1 MGEKDMGQLRSQPGP
16 CLIDYPADLPQ
27 RTDSLS
33 PLVLPTSGFGAI
45 LGPRKPVDAPSLIV
59 IATLATAL
67 ILFITDA
74 FRYEVIA
81 VGVAVILAATRVL
94 EPSEAFSGFSSPAV
108 LLVAAMYVFSAAF
121 TRWGVTESIGQRFLG
136 GSKRSER
143 NLVFRIVLLSGVLS
157 SCLSNAGVVAILIP
171 VIGSVSRD
179 TKIPASRLF
188 LPLAYGS
195 LLGGLVTLIG
205 TSKNLAVNEVLIDC
219 GTEPFGL
226 FDFTI
231 FGLCLLLVG
240 AVYFLGPGLRLV
252 PRRRVESS
260 LTEHYHVR
268 EFVTEMLVKPSS
280 TLINRPVGDAALF
293 QEHDVTVL
301 GIVRPDASTILA
313 PGPYNRIRSDDT
325 LILQGEPDA
334 ILKLRRELDLQ
345 TSESVEVGDTRLYS
359 GDVALVEAIIPPG
372 SVLIGRSLI
381 QSEYQDHSGLN
392 VIALS
397 KGGKLQG
404 GGVHQVPL
412 DVGDTL
418 LIQGHQRDIE
428 RAKRDREIVI
438 LEQKDL
444 QPIGRGGLLT
454 VITLVLVLVV
464 AFFGLMKISIAA
476 LAGALFLVAA
486 RVVQPREVYQA
497 MDWTALI
504 LIGGML
510 ALGRAFQT
518 TGLADQ
524 VAGLISSLAGE
535 SLGPKMLI
543 GLFLIVTGGLTQLTT
558 HIAAA
563 VIMAP
568 IAVSTAAGLGIS
580 DRPLLMAV
588 LSGASLAFMSPVAH
602 QANTMV
608 MGPGDYR
615 YKDFL
620 RAGTPL
626 TLIEYIAAFFLI
638 PILFPFN

>member
-1 MGEKDMGQLRSQPGP
+1 MD
-16 CLIDYPADLPQ
+16 
-27 RTDSLS
+27 
-33 PLVLPTSGFGAI
+33 V
-45 LGPRKPVDAPSLIV
+45 PSLIV
-59 IATLATAL
+59 IATLTAAL
-67 ILFITDA
+67 ILFVTDT

-81 VGVAVILAATRVL
+81 VGVAVILAATSVL
-94 EPSEAFSGFSSPAV
+94 EPEQAFGGFSSPAV
-108 LLVAAMYVFSAAF
+108 FLVASMYVFGAAF

-136 GSKRSER
+136 GSQSSER
-143 NLVFRIVLLSGVLS
+143 SLVFRIVLLSGLLS

-188 LPLAYGS
+188 MPLAFGS

-219 GTEPFGL
+219 GSQPFGL
-226 FDFTI
+226 FDFSLL
-231 FGLCLLLVG
+231 GLALLGVG
-240 AVYFLGPGLRLV
+240 ALYFLGPGLRLL
-252 PRRRVESS
+252 PTKRADTS

-280 TLINRPVGDAALF
+280 TLINRAMGDAEFLKD
-293 QEHDVTVL
+293 HDVTVL
-301 GIVRPDASTILA
+301 GIVRPDADTILA
-313 PGPYNRIRSDDT
+313 PGPYNRVRPGDT
-325 LILQGEPDA
+325 LVLQGEPDA
-334 ILKLRRELDLQ
+334 ILKVRRELDLQ
-345 TSESVEVGDTRLYS
+345 DAGSVEVGDMTLHS
-359 GDVALVEAIIPPG
+359 GDVALVEAVIPPG
-372 SVLIGRSLI
+372 STLIGHSL
-381 QSEYQDHSGLN
+381 SESEFQEHSGLN

-397 KGGKLQG
+397 KGGRLQG
-404 GGVHQVPL
+404 GGIHQVRL
-412 DVGDTL
+412 WVGDTL
-418 LIQGHQRDIE
+418 LIQGHLRDIE
-428 RAKRDREIVI
+428 RAKRDREILI
-438 LEQKDL
+438 LEQKEL
-444 QPIGRGGLLT
+444 QPMGRGGLITVLT
-454 VITLVLVLVV
+454 LAIVLLLT
-464 AFFGLMKISIAA
+464 FLGLMKISVAA
-476 LAGALFLVAA
+476 IAGAVFLVAT
-486 RVVQPREVYQA
+486 RVVQPRQVYQA

-510 ALGRAFQT
+510 ALGKAFQT

-524 VAGLISSLAGE
+524 VADFISGLAGP
-535 SLGPKMLI
+535 LGPPLLI
-543 GLFLIVTGGLTQLTT
+543 GLFMVVTGILTQLTT

-568 IAVSTAAGLGIS
+568 IAVSTALSIGIS

-626 TLIEYIAAFFLI
+626 TIIEYIAAFFLI
-638 PILFPFN
+638 PILFPVALSG